1 MIGWYKHKCAGGCP
15 SPNANKKEIIMS
27 DKETIA
33 SLAQTCQILANEI
46 KVINQRFDT
55 MNRRITNVMDL
66 VIKEDQLHLS
76 NHE

>member
-1 MIGWYKHKCAGGCP
+1 
-15 SPNANKKEIIMS
+15 MS

-46 KVINQRFDT
+46 KVINQRFYT
-55 MNRRITNVMDL
+55 MNRRITIVMDL
-66 VIKEDQLHLS
+66 VIKEDQFHLG